1 MGMTVRKRC
10 SKLRDLCV
18 LLSRGG
24 FRLTKWLCDR
34 RQVLKTIPTSD
45 RASSILDLDLN
56 SGVLPIEITLGVQC
70 NMDSDMFTF
79 KTVPRGMSFTRR
91 GILSVTSYIY
101 YPLDIVSPVTS
112 LAKKSLKT
120 TTHLGWRY
128 SGREI
133 SVLET
138 MAIKFTYAFKCCLT
152 NMFESDRLWPSTK
165 CRASPLCRCLSDC
178 LWNCV
183 IKKTRQW
190 K

>member
-1 MGMTVRKRC
+1 MGQFWFKGKTAQDNAGDFDNEVIDTVLKNFYVDDC
-10 SKLRDLCV
+10 LKSVQSNELASKLREDLCV

-24 FRLTKWLCDR
+24 FRSTKWLCNR
-34 RQVLKTIPTSD
+34 KEVLKTIPTSD

-112 LAKKSLKT
+112 LAKKSLQT
-120 TTHLGWRY
+120 TTHLG
-128 SGREI
+128 
-133 SVLET
+133 
-138 MAIKFTYAFKCCLT
+138 
-152 NMFESDRLWPSTK
+152 
-165 CRASPLCRCLSDC
+165 
-178 LWNCV
+178 
-183 IKKTRQW
+183 
-190 K
+190 